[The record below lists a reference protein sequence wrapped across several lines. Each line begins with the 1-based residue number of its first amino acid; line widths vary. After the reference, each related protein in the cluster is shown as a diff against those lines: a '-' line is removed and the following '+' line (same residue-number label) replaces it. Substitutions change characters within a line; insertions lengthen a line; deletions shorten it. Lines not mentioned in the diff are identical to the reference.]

1 MTDGVGRYERSEAF
15 LRNLDAD
22 WARLIDLVGPCL
34 HDPKAAREPYEALV
48 RAIAY
53 QQLTAKAGHAIIARL
68 KALFAGAAFPT
79 PANLVEADFDS
90 LRACGFS
97 ANKIATIKAIAAGSL
112 SGLIPSHAEAS
123 SMDDETL
130 IAGIAT
136 IKGIGRWTVEMLL
149 MYSLERMDV
158 LPVDDFG
165 VREGYRAIESLSAPP
180 KPKELHE
187 LGKAWAPHRT
197 VASWYLWRAPRER
210 TASTNVPP
218 QAATRKRKLSGK
230 VAKTR
235 AQNPVASRKAK
246 AGPTRKR

>member
-15 LRNLDAD
+15 LRNLDGD

-53 QQLTAKAGHAIIARL
+53 QQLTAKAGYAIIARF

-90 LRACGFS
+90 PRACGFS

-123 SMDDETL
+123 SMDNETL

-136 IKGIGRWTVEMLL
+136 TKGIGRWTVEMLF
-149 MYSLERMDV
+149 MYSHERMTSC
-158 LPVDDFG
+158 LWTISEF
-165 VREGYRAIESLSAPP
+165 VRVIAP
-180 KPKELHE
+180 
-187 LGKAWAPHRT
+187 
-197 VASWYLWRAPRER
+197 
-210 TASTNVPP
+210 
-218 QAATRKRKLSGK
+218 
-230 VAKTR
+230 
-235 AQNPVASRKAK
+235 
-246 AGPTRKR
+246 

>member
-1 MTDGVGRYERSEAF
+1 LGTTHRSRRT
-15 LRNLDAD
+15 LL
-22 WARLIDLVGPCL
+22 ARS
-34 HDPKAAREPYEALV
+34 
-48 RAIAY
+48 
-53 QQLTAKAGHAIIARL
+53 
-68 KALFAGAAFPT
+68 AGAAFPT

-90 LRACGFS
+90 LRGCGFS
-97 ANKIATIKAIAAGSL
+97 ANKIATIKAIAEGSL
-112 SGLIPSHAEAS
+112 SGLIPSRAEAS

-165 VREGYRAIESLSAPP
+165 VREGYRALKSLSAPP
-180 KPKELHE
+180 KPGKLRE

-210 TASTNVPP
+210 TASTNAPP
-218 QAATRKRKLSGK
+218 QAAKRKRKLSGK
-230 VAKTR
+230 VAKTHVQKPI
-235 AQNPVASRKAK
+235 ANK
-246 AGPTRKR
+246 